1 MLLTKFYIVKGKA
14 FPVVMYG
21 CESWT
26 IKKAEH
32 WRIDG
37 FGLWSWW
44 RLLRV
49 PRTKRWSNKLIL
61 REINPEY
68 SKKGQMLKLKLQYF
82 GYLMQRANSL
92 GKTLML
98 GKIEGKRRKEQQKM
112 RWVYSI
118 TNSMD
123 TNLSKLWEILKDG
136 VAWHCAV
143 YGVAKS
149 WTQLSDWTT
158 TSSSLLTSLSPLNMR
173 SVFQKCW
180 IFVGCF
186 LTSSPTLKG

>member
-49 PRTKRWSNKLIL
+49 PWTKRWSNKLIL

-68 SKKGQMLKLKLQYF
+68 SKKGRMLNLKLQYF

>member
-26 IKKAEH
+26 IKKVEH

-49 PRTKRWSNKLIL
+49 PWTKRWSNKLTL

-92 GKTLML
+92 EKTLML

-112 RWVYSI
+112 RWVDSI

-123 TNLSKLWEILKDG
+123 MNLSKLWEILKDG
-136 VAWHCAV
+136 VAWHAAV
-143 YGVAKS
+143 YRVAKS

-158 TSSSLLTSLSPLNMR
+158 TSSCLLTSLSPLNMI
-173 SVFQKCW
+173 SVFQKSVEYLLAVSW
-180 IFVGCF
+180 P
-186 LTSSPTLKG
+186 LLQL